1 MVVFRHRNKRKEVI
15 EMMKI
20 TKKWS
25 VRLVRGH
32 GLGWF
37 DSLLDAQ
44 AFANGLA
51 VDTIINEVTL
61 HEMVKA

>member
-1 MVVFRHRNKRKEVI
+1 MLGCRHRNKRKEVI

-20 TKKWS
+20 TNKWS

-32 GLGWF
+32 GLAWF
-37 DSLLDAQ
+37 DNLLDAQ
-44 AFANGLA
+44 AFANGLD

-61 HEMVKA
+61 HEMVKG

>member
-1 MVVFRHRNKRKEVI
+1 
-15 EMMKI
+15 MMKI
-20 TKKWS
+20 TTKWS
-25 VRLVRGH
+25 VRLVNGH

-37 DSLLDAQ
+37 DNLFDAQ

-61 HEMVKA
+61 HEMVSVA